1 MPTEIRDLFPKAC
14 AAWLYR
20 PRRPAPRVAQTL
32 ASLAEGEELRAGPGR
47 AVVARLVVAD
57 PAPPPASGELL
68 ADLTPEEQAKEVL
81 EQFSAMINDE
91 F

>member
-1 MPTEIRDLFPKAC
+1 LKQIDLDDLP
-14 AAWLYR
+14 
-20 PRRPAPRVAQTL
+20 PRIAQTL
-32 ASLAEGEELRAGPGR
+32 ASLAEGEELVLAQGG

-57 PAPPPASGELL
+57 PVPPPSPSELL

>member
-1 MPTEIRDLFPKAC
+1 MKQIDLDDLP
-14 AAWLYR
+14 
-20 PRRPAPRVAQTL
+20 PRIAQTL
-32 ASLAEGEELRAGPGR
+32 ASLAEGEELVLAQGG

-57 PAPPPASGELL
+57 PVAPTAAEPLS
-68 ADLTPEEQAKEVL
+68 DLSPEEQAKEVL